1 MLRFGRRA
9 FLRGIAFISPVLG
22 NPKRAIAQTVVA
34 PPMPSSLQ
42 ATLEAVID
50 TIVPRDQDP
59 GAVDAGVPVRI
70 IAHLS
75 THREAQTLYLEG
87 LELVDR
93 LARQTGASSFA
104 ALPGPRRE
112 RLLSSLGSSPGGP
125 GKVGE
130 AFLIRA
136 RRDVLAF
143 FWGSVTG
150 QRVVEYLPP
159 LSGYPEYADPPSP
172 VPRRKP

>member
-9 FLRGIAFISPVLG
+9 FWCGLAFISPVIG
-22 NPKRAIAQTVVA
+22 NAKKAIAQTGVA
-34 PPMPSSLQ
+34 SPMPSSSQ

-59 GAVDAGVPVRI
+59 GALDAGVPVRI

-104 ALPGPRRE
+104 ALARPARE
-112 RLLSSLGSSPGGP
+112 RLLSSLANNPGGP
-125 GKVGE
+125 GKVGD

-143 FWGSVTG
+143 FWGSVMG
-150 QRVVEYLPP
+150 QRKER
-159 LSGYPEYADPPSP
+159 PSR
-172 VPRRKP
+172 V